1 MADDSDLTEGE
12 DMVLTLHPHWKT
24 VLAPALILAVTAI
37 AAAVALIL
45 IPAGRLATAERIA
58 VGIVLL
64 AVLVWSVGPFARWR
78 TTTYQLTS
86 RRLRLRSG
94 IFSRSGRDFPLI
106 RISDVSFS
114 HGLVDRMLGCG
125 RLVVES
131 AGEHGQLVLTEI
143 PHVVRVQA
151 LLFQLVEEEQARL
164 AREDNR

>member
-1 MADDSDLTEGE
+1 MADDTDLTEGE
-12 DMVLTLHPHWKT
+12 EMVLTLHPHWKT
-24 VLAPALILAVTAI
+24 VLAPSLILA
-37 AAAVALIL
+37 AAAIGAAVLVIV
-45 IPAGRLATAERIA
+45 IPAGRLAAAERIA
-58 VGIVLL
+58 AGIVLL
-64 AVLVWSVGPFARWR
+64 AVIVWSVGPFARWR

-94 IFSRSGRDFPLI
+94 IFSRTGRDFPLI

-164 AREDNR
+164 AREDR